1 MKTKLMAALALIALF
16 ALQPA
21 FAQKIKVQEGSLAV
35 IKGVAKMNLEFD
47 YGEMSVGKFKKE
59 AEYVEKKKGEY
70 NKKED
75 GKGDKWE
82 KDWIADRKDR
92 YEPQFTELF
101 NKSSD
106 GVDWIA
112 DRKDRYE
119 PQFTELFNKSSDGV
133 KVGEYSSEKYTLI
146 VKTTKTEPGYNIAIS
161 RKNAEIEGEIIVVE
175 TANPGTVVL
184 RLSFEKALGRSFGG
198 YDYDTGF
205 RIQEA
210 YADLGKALGKYMSK

>member
-82 KDWIADRKDR
+82 K
-92 YEPQFTELF
+92 
-101 NKSSD
+101 
-106 GVDWIA
+106 DWIA

>member
-1 MKTKLMAALALIALF
+1 MKTKLMATLAIVAIF

-21 FAQKIKVQEGSLAV
+21 FAQKFKIKEGSLEA
-35 IKGVAKMNLEFD
+35 IKGMSEMNLRFD
-47 YGEMSVGKFKKE
+47 YSQMSVGKFKTE

-82 KDWIADRKDR
+82 KDWIADRTER
-92 YEPQFTELF
+92 YAPQFTELF
-101 NKSSD
+101 NKSSNN
-106 GVDWIA
+106 I
-112 DRKDRYE
+112 
-119 PQFTELFNKSSDGV
+119 
-133 KVGEYSSEKYTLI
+133 KVGEYPKEKYTLV

-161 RKNAEIEGEIIVVE
+161 RKNAELSGEILVVE

-184 RLSFEKALGRSFGG
+184 RMTFEKALGRSFGG

-210 YADLGKALGKYMSK
+210 YADLGKALGRYMDK

>member
-1 MKTKLMAALALIALF
+1 MKTKLMTVLALIAVF

-21 FAQKIKVQEGSLAV
+21 FAQKIKVKEGSLDV
-35 IKGVAKMNLEFD
+35 LKGVSKLNLDFD
-47 YGEMSVGKFKKE
+47 YSNMSVGKFKTE

-92 YEPQFTELF
+92 YEPQFAELF
-101 NKSSD
+101 NK
-106 GVDWIA
+106 A
-112 DRKDRYE
+112 
-119 PQFTELFNKSSDGV
+119 SDGV
-133 KVGEYSSEKYTLI
+133 KVGDYASEKYTLI
-146 VKTTKTEPGYNIAIS
+146 VKTTKTEPGFNIAIT
-161 RKNAEIEGEIIVVE
+161 RKNAEIEGEILIVE
-175 TANPGTVVL
+175 TANPGNVVL
-184 RLSFEKALGRSFGG
+184 RMSFEKALGRSFGG